1 MPFLDKKGVRK
12 VLHDIEIGK
21 CTGQCRS
28 VWTRNIGYALKTKTK
43 PLNLTKKEYTEF
55 REKLAFLHGKRI
67 GKEATVVNKKKSKI
81 ASKKKSKIA
90 SKKRASKK
98 SSRQYSVKPL
108 PAKYYSRPS
117 PPFPA
122 NDYQGKTKR
131 GNDKRQYVSVP
142 NKNDVY
148 RWILKH

>member
-28 VWTRNIGYALKTKTK
+28 VWTRNIGYALKTKTN

-90 SKKRASKK
+90 SKKKSKIASKKKSKIASKKRASK
-98 SSRQYSVKPL
+98 
-108 PAKYYSRPS
+108 
-117 PPFPA
+117 
-122 NDYQGKTKR
+122 
-131 GNDKRQYVSVP
+131 
-142 NKNDVY
+142 
-148 RWILKH
+148 

>member
-28 VWTRNIGYALKTKTK
+28 VWTRNIGYALKTKTN

-90 SKKRASKK
+90 SKKRASK

>member
-28 VWTRNIGYALKTKTK
+28 VWTRNIGYALKTKTN

-81 ASKKKSKIA
+81 ASKK
-90 SKKRASKK
+90 RASK

-131 GNDKRQYVSVP
+131 GNDKRQYVSV
-142 NKNDVY
+142 
-148 RWILKH
+148 